1 MCHRVLEAE
10 TLKITPV
17 SLDTLIV
24 FTDGACE
31 GEGNKVGSVGGVI
44 IDKTGRCYQHFSSE
58 VPTDFMRV
66 AMEDSSNPIYELELL
81 PLYVALCIWGP
92 LMQSTHVVFYLGN
105 DAARAAVC
113 KGCGGTKVGQR
124 IVQRIM
130 EVECQLKLKSW
141 YARVPTHSNISDGP
155 SRMDCTE
162 VMQLGSVEAK
172 ADWNFI
178 LESLL

>member
-58 VPTDFMRV
+58 VPADFMRV

-81 PLYVALCIWGP
+81 PLYVALCTWGS
-92 LMQSTHVVFYLGN
+92 LMQSTHVVFYLDN

-141 YARVPTHSNISDGP
+141 YARVPAVWIAPKLCSWDRLKRRQTGIS
-155 SRMDCTE
+155 
-162 VMQLGSVEAK
+162 
-172 ADWNFI
+172 F
-178 LESLL
+178 